1 MSERHFAI
9 GERVRGTYL
18 RQPFAGIIKDVGF
31 DTGVPDAR
39 SYHVVFDSPVE
50 VARPPLSNK
59 RTNVRLLL
67 DADGQSVDRK
77 GQKDGIAS
85 MQR

>member
-1 MSERHFAI
+1 MSERHFEV
-9 GERVRGTYL
+9 GERVQGTYL
-18 RQPFAGIIKDVGF
+18 RQPFTGVIKDIAF

-39 SYHVVFDSPVE
+39 TYHVVFDAPVE

-67 DADGQSVDRK
+67 GPDGESVNRK
-77 GQKDGIAS
+77 GEKDGIAS
-85 MQR
+85 VRR